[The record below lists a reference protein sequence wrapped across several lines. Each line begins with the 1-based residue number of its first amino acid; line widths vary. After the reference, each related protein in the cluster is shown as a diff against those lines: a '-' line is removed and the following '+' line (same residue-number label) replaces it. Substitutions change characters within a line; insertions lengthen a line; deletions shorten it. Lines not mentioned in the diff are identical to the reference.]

1 MKMRAAVAGRA
12 SFSNVPVTESFL
24 PLRVAS
30 ALPEPTI
37 AAAFDV
43 IAGPSGSQRWGGD
56 KRTLYFVPLLWPA
69 DIAKAARPIPN
80 NTVTTFR
87 FNAMSHLLVKIFG
100 S

>member
-1 MKMRAAVAGRA
+1 MPAPLEVSAGA
-12 SFSNVPVTESFL
+12 
-24 PLRVAS
+24 
-30 ALPEPTI
+30 
-37 AAAFDV
+37 
-43 IAGPSGSQRWGGD
+43 GD
-56 KRTLYFVPLLWPA
+56 KRTLYFVPLCAPA